1 VAASSR
7 FGRCKKKEILL
18 RPFTLEDETTMLPQ
32 NAGIVIPSDTTS
44 HTKTELWTQS
54 YPPTVCGC
62 GKGGGSTNGR
72 DRRLTKIIFVSK

>member
-32 NAGIVIPSDTTS
+32 NAGIKIPSDTTS
-44 HTKTELWTQS
+44 HSKPELWTQS
-54 YPPTVCGC
+54 YPPTVCGW
-62 GKGGGSTNGR
+62 GGGGRTNGR
-72 DRRLTKIIFVSK
+72 ARRLKKKIFV